1 MAPKTKPRVTVRPPP
16 PAAAEVARFVEE
28 GAPPRRTPGPP
39 ATPRPPP
46 TKAKATFHLPVDLVA
61 EARAAVFA
69 LAGPP
74 ERLTLAGLVERAL
87 RAELDRL
94 ERKHNRGEP
103 FAAPD
108 APLRTGRPMR
118 R

>member
-1 MAPKTKPRVTVRPPP
+1 MPKPKPKVTVRPPP
-16 PAAAEVARFVEE
+16 PSSAVERFVEE
-28 GAPPRRTPGPP
+28 AAPTRRTP
-39 ATPRPPP
+39 AAAP
-46 TKAKATFHLPVDLVA
+46 TKAKATFHLPVALVE

-87 RAELDRL
+87 RAELDR
-94 ERKHNRGEP
+94 GEP

>member
-1 MAPKTKPRVTVRPPP
+1 MPKPKPKVTVRPPP
-16 PAAAEVARFVEE
+16 PSSAVARFVEE
-28 GAPPRRTPGPP
+28 AAPTRRTPAPLTP
-39 ATPRPPP
+39 AAP
-46 TKAKATFHLPVDLVA
+46 TKAKATFHLPVALVE

-103 FAAPD
+103 FEVPD